1 MTIAQIEFEVGRF
14 LSSDMPE
21 VLCIKGKWGVGKT
34 FGWHKFLNDANASG
48 VLALKQY
55 SYVSLF
61 GLNSLEDLKF
71 AIFERTTSGRDINKG
86 ADSSTFLKLLDKSS
100 SLGRRFR
107 PVAEAA
113 AALFNRKGV
122 AEVLFRSA
130 FLAVQEQLICIDDLE
145 RSGDAL
151 KVRDVLG
158 LASFLKLERRCKV
171 VLLLNDEE
179 HPEKDV
185 FLRQLEKVADIS
197 LTFDP
202 TSQEA
207 CKIALSTDD
216 PLTALLQPRII
227 ELGITNIRVIKKIET
242 LARRLTEVLNESGNG
257 IIEQAISTVA
267 LAGWGV
273 NQPTSAP
280 PLDFIRT
287 YNRTALSLRTE
298 KDLIDNNTAKWLAI
312 LNTYPF
318 HSADE
323 LDLVIIDGV
332 AAGFFNNESLREKAK
347 AVSLQHRL
355 HSRDTAFSRAWDEL
369 YHGSLV
375 TSDDEFLDALHRSA
389 VDEADAISALN
400 INSAI
405 RLLRECGR
413 GEQADEVIQ
422 KWFSVRS
429 NEALEFF
436 RIANHHFS
444 TEDHIDDGLK
454 AAFEDRR
461 RNYQDDRDPFQVL
474 QKVARQQ
481 SWREADV
488 ALLAKCSAT
497 DFERMFEQLRGNDV
511 RMAIDIILRLGQSG
525 KEGSDAIGA
534 ASLEALR
541 RIAGKSTLRARKVR
555 RFGIDL

>member
-1 MTIAQIEFEVGRF
+1 MTIAQIEIEVGRF
-14 LSSDMPE
+14 LSSDTPE

-34 FGWHKFLNDANASG
+34 FGWNKFLDDNNARG
-48 VLALKQY
+48 LLALKQY

-61 GLNSLEDLKF
+61 GLNSLEDLKY
-71 AIFERTTSGRDINKG
+71 AIFEKTTSGNDINTG
-86 ADSSTFLKLLDKSS
+86 ANSSTFLKLLEKSS
-100 SLGRRFR
+100 TLGRRFR
-107 PVAEAA
+107 PIAEGA

-122 AEVLFRSA
+122 ADVLFKSA

-179 HPEKDV
+179 HPEKDE
-185 FLRQLEKVADIS
+185 FLRQLEKVADVT

-207 CKIALSTDD
+207 CKIGLCTDD

-227 ELGITNIRVIKKIET
+227 ELCITNIRVIKKIET
-242 LARRLTEVLNESGNG
+242 LARRLTEVLNESSNG
-257 IIEQAISTVA
+257 IIEQAVSTIA
-267 LAGWGV
+267 LAGWSV
-273 NQPTSAP
+273 YQPKSSP
-280 PLDFIRT
+280 PLDFIRN
-287 YNRTALSLRTE
+287 YNRTALSLRAK
-298 KDLIDNNTAKWLAI
+298 KDEIDADTAKWRAI
-312 LNTYPF
+312 LNAYPF

-332 AAGFFNNESLREKAK
+332 AAGFFNNESLREKAE
-347 AVSLQHRL
+347 AVSRQRRFN
-355 HSRDTAFSRAWDEL
+355 SRDTAFSRAWDKL
-369 YHGSLV
+369 YHGSLA

-413 GEQADEVIQ
+413 AEQADEVIQ
-422 KWFSVRS
+422 KWFSVHS
-429 NEALEFF
+429 NEQLEFF
-436 RIANHHFS
+436 NIANHHFS
-444 TEDHIDDGLK
+444 TEDHIDDGLR

-461 RNYQDDRDPFQVL
+461 RNYQDYRDPFQVL
-474 QKVARQQ
+474 QKIARQQ

-488 ALLAKCSAT
+488 ALLAKCSAS
-497 DFERMFEQLRGNDV
+497 DFERMFEELRGNDV
-511 RMAIDIILRLGQSG
+511 RMAIDIICRLGQSG
-525 KEGSDAIGA
+525 KEGSETIGA

-541 RIAGKSTLRARKVR
+541 RIAGKSTLRARKIG
-555 RFGIDL
+555 RFGIEL